1 MSLMLTGQL
10 TGALTAETS
19 GSVGIIIG
27 AIAGVGVGLVLALIF
42 VRRKNVTLQALK
54 GSQAAQPDEKGAAA
68 STVTAEW
75 AVEMA
80 SSTVTAEWAV
90 EMATPEPKLAVAT
103 EVEHSKLEDASG
115 GGTSARTSS
124 TGGHVP
130 RLENH
135 YL

>member
-1 MSLMLTGQL
+1 MSLMLTSQL
-10 TGALTAETS
+10 TSAMTAETS

-27 AIAGVGVGLVLALIF
+27 AIAGVVICLVLALIF
-42 VRRKNVTLQALK
+42 VRRRCRPNDKCRKNVTLQAPK
-54 GSQAAQPDEKGAAA
+54 GSQAQPDEKGAAA

-75 AVEMA
+75 AVEM
-80 SSTVTAEWAV
+80 T
-90 EMATPEPKLAVAT
+90 TPEPKLAAST

-115 GGTSARTSS
+115 GATSARTSS

-130 RLENH
+130 CLETE

>member
-1 MSLMLTGQL
+1 M
-10 TGALTAETS
+10 
-19 GSVGIIIG
+19 GIIIG
-27 AIAGVGVGLVLALIF
+27 AIAGVGIGLVLALIF
-42 VRRKNVTLQALK
+42 VRRKNVTLQAPK
-54 GSQAAQPDEKGAAA
+54 GSQAAEPDEKGAD
-68 STVTAEW
+68 VTAEW

-90 EMATPEPKLAVAT
+90 EMVTPEPKLAVAT